1 MKTYTIDDFKPES
14 VYTYSEGTL
23 SCAWNEPKWWDIND
37 SSILTK
43 LIQEAGRWCENYA
56 SDLFID
62 WQTIDQKLKDPEYTG
77 GKYLFGFREMGVDH
91 APYILSHF
99 NRNGHSEYYRSIWCL
114 EITVED
120 QNMKMQLGRVRM

>member
-14 VYTYSEGTL
+14 VYTYSEGIL
-23 SCAWNEPKWWDIND
+23 SYAWNEPKWDIND

-91 APYILSHF
+91 APYILFHF
-99 NRNGHSEYYRSIWCL
+99 NHNGRSEYYRSIWCL